1 MNSSLGILG
10 VGHLAT
16 YVIAGLR
23 RAGDQREILL
33 SPRNAQ
39 RAQALVREHRCVQER
54 SNQTVVERARIILLS
69 VRPHQLESLLEP
81 LEFKA
86 DHLLISCVAGV
97 SLEHLRSLVGD
108 AQVVRTLPLACAE
121 VGEGAVP
128 LYPEHP
134 EARALLS
141 QLGELV
147 LLGSEAQFELAS
159 VAACMNGWMFK
170 FFAQLTEWYAAQGLA
185 PETAKALVLHAFS
198 GAVALADA
206 STDKSM
212 VEISDSIATEG
223 TYTKLG
229 LDMLESQGAFDL
241 WVDACAEVEKALKS

>member
-39 RAQALVREHRCVQER
+39 RAQALVKEHRCVQER

-128 LYPEHP
+128 LFPEHP

-159 VAACMNGWMFK
+159 VA
-170 FFAQLTEWYAAQGLA
+170 
-185 PETAKALVLHAFS
+185 
-198 GAVALADA
+198 
-206 STDKSM
+206 
-212 VEISDSIATEG
+212 
-223 TYTKLG
+223 
-229 LDMLESQGAFDL
+229 
-241 WVDACAEVEKALKS
+241 